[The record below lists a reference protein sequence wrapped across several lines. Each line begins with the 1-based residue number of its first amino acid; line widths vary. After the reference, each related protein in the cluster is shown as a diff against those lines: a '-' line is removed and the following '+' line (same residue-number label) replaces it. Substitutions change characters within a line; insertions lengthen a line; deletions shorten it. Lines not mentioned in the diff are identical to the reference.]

1 MGKTTDDA
9 AATFAAWIV
18 TTFLVVVVG
27 AGLGIFV
34 HPIAGIIGAVVV
46 LVIMTGLIK
55 GYYKGKR

>member
-9 AATFAAWIV
+9 AVTFAAWIV

-34 HPIAGIIGAVVV
+34 HPIAGVIGAIVVII
-46 LVIMTGLIK
+46 IMTGLIK
-55 GYYKGKR
+55 GHYKGKK